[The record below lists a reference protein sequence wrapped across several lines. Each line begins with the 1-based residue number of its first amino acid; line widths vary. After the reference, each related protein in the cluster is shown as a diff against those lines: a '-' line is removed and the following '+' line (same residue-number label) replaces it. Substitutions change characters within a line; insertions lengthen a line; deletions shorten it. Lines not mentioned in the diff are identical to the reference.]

1 MPATYGNPAAREAIT
16 VLLTA
21 HHHGDRDAFD
31 RLVEIVYADLHRIA
45 RAQLGPRDRLRTL
58 SATAV
63 VHEAYVTLVG
73 ETEIPWQNRGH
84 FFAVAARVMRRLV
97 IDYARARHARKR
109 GGDFTA
115 ITLEADVAA
124 ITRDLDACLALDAAL
139 EAMGRFNERLLRT
152 AECRLFAGLSEA
164 ETAEALGVSLRTVQ
178 REWPR
183 ARAWLR
189 TALTSIG
196 GGR

>member
-1 MPATYGNPAAREAIT
+1 MPAPASET
-16 VLLTA
+16 LTTLLTA
-21 HHHGDRDAFD
+21 HHQGDRSAFN
-31 RLVEIVYADLHRIA
+31 RLVELVYADLHRIA
-45 RAQLGPRDRLRTL
+45 RAQLGRRAGPPTL

-63 VHEAYVTLVG
+63 VHEAYVTLVA
-73 ETEIPWQNRGH
+73 ETSIPWQNRGH

-97 IDYARARHARKR
+97 VDYARARGARKR
-109 GGDFTA
+109 GGTARAVTLDDNMVGVEPDFET
-115 ITLEADVAA
+115 
-124 ITRDLDACLALDAAL
+124 CLALDDAL
-139 EAMGRFNERLLRT
+139 EAMGQFNERLLRT

-189 TALTSIG
+189 TALAPQP
-196 GGR
+196 

>member
-1 MPATYGNPAAREAIT
+1 MTASHEPHHTHDAIT
-16 VLLTA
+16 VLLNA
-21 HHHGDRDAFD
+21 HHQGDRHAFN

-45 RAQLGPRDRLRTL
+45 RNQLGRGYGGPPTL
-58 SATAV
+58 SATAI
-63 VHEAYVTLVG
+63 VHEAYVTLVD
-73 ETEIPWQNRGH
+73 ETGIPWQNRGH

-97 IDYARARHARKR
+97 VDYARARGAQKR
-109 GGDFTA
+109 GGNA
-115 ITLEADVAA
+115 LSVTLGDNVPGLAP
-124 ITRDLDACLALDAAL
+124 DLETCLALDQAL
-139 EAMGRFNERLLRT
+139 DAMGQFNERLLRT

-189 TALTSIG
+189 TALSRTH
-196 GGR
+196 